1 MANALYTKGKERI
14 LSGGVDFVNNPI
26 KALAVS
32 SAYAA
37 NLTTHEFLSDVEEHR
52 LGSDQTLANK
62 TVAGGRFDGD
72 DVTWPGVAA
81 GSTAKAVIL
90 YKDTGSAGTS
100 PLLVYTDTI
109 TGWPL
114 ATSGGDITV
123 QWDNGAYRIFS
134 L

>member
-1 MANALYTKGKERI
+1 MANALYTKGKEKI
-14 LSGGVDFVNNPI
+14 LSGAVDFVNDTI
-26 KALAVS
+26 KAIIVS

-37 NLTTHEFLSDVEEHR
+37 NLTTHEFLSDVEAHR
-52 LGSDQTLANK
+52 LGTDGTVDNK
-62 TVAGGRFDGD
+62 SILGGRLDAD
-72 DVTWPGVAA
+72 DVTWAAVAA
-81 GSTAKAVIL
+81 GSTAKATIL
-90 YKDTGSAGTS
+90 YKDTGTSGAS
-100 PLLVYTDTI
+100 PLLLYIDTI

>member
-14 LSGGVDFVNNPI
+14 LAANIDFVNNPI

-52 LGSDQTLANK
+52 LGSDQTLANT
-62 TVAGGRFDGD
+62 TVAGGRFDAD
-72 DVTWPGVAA
+72 DVTWSGVAA

-90 YKDTGSAGTS
+90 YKDTGIAGTS
-100 PLLVYTDTI
+100 PLLFYIDTI